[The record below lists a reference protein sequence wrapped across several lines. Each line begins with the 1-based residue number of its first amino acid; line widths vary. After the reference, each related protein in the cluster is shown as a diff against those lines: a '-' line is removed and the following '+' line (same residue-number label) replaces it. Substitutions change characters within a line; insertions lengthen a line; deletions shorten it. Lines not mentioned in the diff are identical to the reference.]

1 METHLHYIG
10 ANGNTID
17 MLHNGYFQTI
27 HADGLTRLSANIA
40 SSTTPNVDGDR
51 INNVWAQPR
60 GIVLD
65 LRIRGNVDVEE
76 AKRYVL
82 QTIKPTQTGRLVLT
96 QGDRV
101 LEIEGCVE
109 SINMPRFGRGV
120 TMQVSLHCSEPYW
133 HDLENVLLEISRTIA
148 MHYFPDAEGGLYIP
162 AGGIVISAYD
172 TNMTRT
178 YTNDGDAACGMV
190 ISIVALGA
198 VQNPVIYMADGTYI
212 GVNDSMI
219 AGDEIIINTNAGQK
233 GITKNGV
240 NILNRIRPG
249 SKFFQLETG
258 DNVLTIGS
266 DGNTAGN
273 VYFTL
278 SFRRRFV

>member
-17 MLHNGYFQTI
+17 MLNNGYFQTI
-27 HADGLTRLSANIA
+27 HADGLTRLSANVA

-51 INNVWAQPR
+51 INSVWAQPR

-76 AKRYVL
+76 AKRYIL
-82 QTIKPTQTGRLVLT
+82 QTIKPTQEGRLVLT
-96 QGDRV
+96 QGERV
-101 LEIEGCVE
+101 LEIKGRVE
-109 SINMPRFGRGV
+109 SINMPRFGLGV

-133 HDLENVLLEISRTIA
+133 RDLEDVLLEISRTLA
-148 MHYFPDAEGGLYIP
+148 MHYFPDAEGGLFFP
-162 AGGIVISAYD
+162 SEGIVMSAFD
-172 TNMTRT
+172 TSLTRT

-190 ISIVALGA
+190 ISIIALGA
-198 VQNPVIYMADGTYI
+198 VQNPVVYRSDGAFI
-212 GVNDSMI
+212 GVNDSMA
-219 AGDEIIINTNAGQK
+219 AGDEIIINTNAGEK

-240 NILNRIRPG
+240 NILNKIKAG
-249 SKFFQLETG
+249 SKLFQLETG

-266 DGNTAGN
+266 DGGTVGN
-273 VYFTL
+273 AYFTL
-278 SFRRRFV
+278 TFRRRFV